1 MNVLVLNG
9 SPKRG
14 ASDTL
19 HITRAFVDG
28 MRDAAPINLHTIH
41 VRDEHIEY
49 CTGCLS
55 CMRNGGNCIHND
67 DMRGILEAILDSDV
81 LIFSF
86 PLYCY
91 GMPAPLKALIDRTLP
106 LSSLAMKK
114 VGDHYEHVGQRDFA
128 HLRYVMISGCGFPNS
143 EHNFEPAVHHFRR
156 MFGEDSTV
164 LTVAESPL
172 FNVAEAAPVAQPFLA
187 IVRRAG
193 SEYARDGAISGETM
207 NALTTPMIPQETYAA
222 MVNATMQQ

>member
-28 MRDAAPINLHTIH
+28 MRDAAPVSLRTIH
-41 VRDEHIEY
+41 VLDEHIEY
-49 CTGCLS
+49 CTGCLG

-67 DMRGILEAILDSDV
+67 DMRRILEDILDSDV

-106 LSSLAMKK
+106 LGSMAMRRE
-114 VGDHYEHVGQRDFA
+114 GDHYEHVAQRDFS
-128 HLRYVMISGCGFPNS
+128 HLRYVMICGCGFPNA
-143 EHNFEPAVHHFRR
+143 ENNFEPAVMHFRR
-156 MFGEDSTV
+156 MFGEDSTII
-164 LTVAESPL
+164 TVAEAPML
-172 FNVAEAAPVAQPFLA
+172 NVPEAAVVAEPLLEQ
-187 IVRRAG
+187 VRRAG
-193 SEYARDGAISGETM
+193 QEYARDGRISEDT
-207 NALTTPMIPQETYAA
+207 LRRVETPMIPPEEYVRI
-222 MVNATMQQ
+222 VNGGAQ